1 MVKTII
7 LSSLFLLISLCAYPN
22 IQSDNSDDVICA
34 QYECK
39 AEFAVDI
46 ATSFEGIKEVGKNR
60 GFTNKPFE
68 RLMLGVGWYP
78 GAPWC
83 AFALQLVYKLAGIT
97 TPITG
102 WSPTAYNRKHVIY
115 TDGRLRE
122 PIKPGDA
129 GTLSYNK
136 FKKNKSRYKGIGHAF
151 IIKKTYGKSAVVTS
165 EGNTDSDATREGNGF
180 YQKIRPL
187 QSNLHITRWDK

>member
-7 LSSLFLLISLCAYPN
+7 LSSLFLLISLCSYSN
-22 IQSDNSDDVICA
+22 IQSNNSDDNCVT
-34 QYECK
+34 YECK

-46 ATSFEGIKEVGKNR
+46 ATSFEGIKEVGNNR
-60 GFTNKPFE
+60 GFNNKTFE
-68 RLMLGVGWYP
+68 RLMINVGWYP

-83 AFALQLVYKLAGIT
+83 AFALSLVYKLAGLV

-102 WSPTAYNRKHVIY
+102 FSPSAYNKKHVIF
-115 TDGRLRE
+115 DNGVLKE
-122 PIKPGDA
+122 SIKPGDA

-136 FKKNKSRYKGIGHAF
+136 YKRDRRRYKGIGHAF
-151 IIKKTYGKSAVVTS
+151 LIKSMYGKSAVVTS
-165 EGNTDSDATREGNGF
+165 EGNTDSDASREGNGF

>member
-1 MVKTII
+1 MVKTTL
-7 LSSLFLLISLCAYPN
+7 LSIMFLFISVFTYAD
-22 IQSDNSDDVICA
+22 IQSNNTDDITCA

-39 AEFAVDI
+39 AQFAVDI
-46 ATSFEGIKEVGKNR
+46 ATSFEGIKEVGNNR
-60 GFTNKPFE
+60 GFNNKAFE

-83 AFALQLVYKLAGIT
+83 AFALQLVYKLAGLV

-102 WSPTAYNRKHVIY
+102 FSPTAYNKKHVIY
-115 TDGRLRE
+115 TDGKLRE
-122 PIKPGDA
+122 AIKPGDA

-136 FKKNKSRYKGIGHAF
+136 FKKDRRRYKGIGHAF
-151 IIKKTYGKSAVVTS
+151 IIKSMYGKSAVVTS
-165 EGNTDSDATREGNGF
+165 EGNTDSDASREGNGF